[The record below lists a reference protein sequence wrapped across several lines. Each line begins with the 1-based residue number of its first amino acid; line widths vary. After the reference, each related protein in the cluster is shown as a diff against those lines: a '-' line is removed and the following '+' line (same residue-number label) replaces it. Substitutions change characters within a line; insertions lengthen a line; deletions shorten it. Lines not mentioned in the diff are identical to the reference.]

1 MQGQDVKDMKNW
13 AELQGKNAENA
24 AIDGVQPSNIVNVEV
39 QEMNCG
45 KDGQDDMS
53 RGVGTPSVRP
63 ASTAIPWY
71 MYMIAAT
78 ASLNSIDYGFDVG
91 VSSGVALYL
100 REGFELEDV
109 EVGMFFSIVPIAA
122 ALGAMVAQ
130 SVSDRFGRK
139 GNFLA
144 TQFVGIAGVL
154 LCSFS
159 VNYDMILVGRFLV
172 GISVGIGMSIDPMY
186 ISETAPAEHRGKLT
200 TWSEM
205 SANFGIMLGFF
216 FNWLFKDLP
225 ENVNWRVMLLCGVF
239 LPTLLII
246 LTLTFMPE
254 SPRWLITKGRT
265 EEAESILRRT
275 HSQGTDVD
283 EVVKAI
289 VEDIQQAEVHR
300 ATTWK
305 SVLCPPSQ
313 YRHAV
318 LLAFFMAVAQHICGV
333 DGVIFYAPTLYERA
347 GVADTK
353 QEQITLTVTMGIVKV
368 IFIGVSMAL
377 LDSVGRRPLLL
388 FGSLGTALSL
398 GMICVGSIRDL
409 EIGVLA
415 VMGTFSFVAFFSI
428 GFGPVCWLYAAELF
442 PSTLRCKGMC
452 LCVLLNRAASAFVN
466 VSFFPLSNLLG
477 GQAGLFGL
485 YAAVTAL
492 VTVVVAF
499 TAIETKGKSLEEISR
514 SKSTKSLDSQV
525 PEIL

>member
-186 ISETAPAEHRGKLT
+186 ISETAPA
-200 TWSEM
+200 
-205 SANFGIMLGFF
+205 
-216 FNWLFKDLP
+216 
-225 ENVNWRVMLLCGVF
+225 
-239 LPTLLII
+239 
-246 LTLTFMPE
+246 
-254 SPRWLITKGRT
+254 
-265 EEAESILRRT
+265 
-275 HSQGTDVD
+275 
-283 EVVKAI
+283 
-289 VEDIQQAEVHR
+289 
-300 ATTWK
+300 
-305 SVLCPPSQ
+305 
-313 YRHAV
+313 
-318 LLAFFMAVAQHICGV
+318 
-333 DGVIFYAPTLYERA
+333 
-347 GVADTK
+347 
-353 QEQITLTVTMGIVKV
+353 
-368 IFIGVSMAL
+368 
-377 LDSVGRRPLLL
+377 
-388 FGSLGTALSL
+388 
-398 GMICVGSIRDL
+398 
-409 EIGVLA
+409 
-415 VMGTFSFVAFFSI
+415 
-428 GFGPVCWLYAAELF
+428 
-442 PSTLRCKGMC
+442 
-452 LCVLLNRAASAFVN
+452 
-466 VSFFPLSNLLG
+466 
-477 GQAGLFGL
+477 
-485 YAAVTAL
+485 
-492 VTVVVAF
+492 
-499 TAIETKGKSLEEISR
+499 
-514 SKSTKSLDSQV
+514 
-525 PEIL
+525 